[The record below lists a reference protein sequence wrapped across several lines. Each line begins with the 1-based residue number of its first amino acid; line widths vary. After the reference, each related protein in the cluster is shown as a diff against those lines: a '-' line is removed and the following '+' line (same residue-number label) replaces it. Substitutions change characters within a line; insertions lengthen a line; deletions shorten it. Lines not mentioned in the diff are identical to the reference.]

1 MAPKKLLPVAA
12 LCSALATGTPLAA
25 WATPAVVDSLPIAL
39 SPAPAPPST
48 IACKRFSLVQ
58 ATISTSGCLYRET
71 DGSIVVDIERPDKE
85 NGPRAGR
92 AICTWKS
99 AAIDTDGDL
108 CDVMLCIDIAS
119 TNDSANGAKVAFDSA
134 THEEGGVCLGCVPSN
149 ADGAQSIISYTASLQ
164 LTKAGTDAI
173 TTGEAPLLFYTDG
186 MDGQKGQSKTQKG
199 SMSVTRGSKPG
210 PIDIGAQT
218 QDVQRILADPALL
231 QMSWSGTGAVGIA
244 FPMSGDTSGHP
255 KDEAAD
261 TPAHVDI
268 ADDEPSSES
277 NEAVPSDASG
287 DTATEPSD
295 AQPEDDLDL
304 VAPSDVDAGNCCM
317 MAALDHTETI
327 DAASIEPVAAG
338 NPIRQNTL
346 ITFPKTV
353 DLVFLPS
360 GEIVAPSMLTL
371 LGAKRDRNKIDKLT
385 VVDPATTATLR
396 LHAVGADGNK
406 TEEFDGEKLLVNRV
420 LQRNEDISYE
430 LRLEGFDRARDADII
445 AAAIESPQRLMT
457 LRFDYS
463 SYIVT
468 QASNSI

>member
-1 MAPKKLLPVAA
+1 MVPKKLLPVAA

-25 WATPAVVDSLPIAL
+25 WATPAVVNSLPIAL
-39 SPAPAPPST
+39 SPATAPPST
-48 IACKRFSLVQ
+48 IACKRFSLAQ
-58 ATISTSGCLYRET
+58 ATISTSGCLYRDS

-85 NGPRAGR
+85 NGPQAGR

-99 AAIDTDGDL
+99 VAIDTDGDM

-119 TNDSANGAKVAFDSA
+119 TNDSANGARVAFDSA

-149 ADGAQSIISYTASLQ
+149 ANGAQPIISYTASLQ
-164 LTKAGTDAI
+164 ITKAGTDAI
-173 TTGEAPLLFYTDG
+173 ATGKAPLLFSVSD
-186 MDGQKGQSKTQKG
+186 MDGQKSQSQAQKG
-199 SMSVTRGSKPG
+199 SLSVTQGLKPD
-210 PIDIGAQT
+210 PIDIDTQT

-255 KDEAAD
+255 KDEAVD
-261 TPAHVDI
+261 TPAHVGI
-268 ADDEPSSES
+268 AGDTPSSES
-277 NEAVPSDASG
+277 NEVVPSDASG
-287 DTATEPSD
+287 DTATESSD

-304 VAPSDVDAGNCCM
+304 VAPADVNAGNCCM
-317 MAALDHTETI
+317 MVALDHTETI

-371 LGAKRDRNKIDKLT
+371 LGAKRDRNIIDKLT
-385 VVDPATTATLR
+385 VVDPATTATLS
-396 LHAVGADGNK
+396 LYAVGADGNK

-430 LRLEGFDRARDADII
+430 LRLEGFDRARDANII
-445 AAAIESPQRLMT
+445 AAAIEAPQRLMT